1 MAAMSYAEKARLS
14 NYEITE
20 DSRGNEILIVR
31 NAWML
36 YKNFA
41 GDPAKN
47 YKPGDHSRRF
57 SLLLDE
63 PVANDLKNLGWNVKK
78 KDARNEDEDPY
89 YITEV
94 TVNLDCLYP
103 PKFQLYTELNGQ
115 YNEPIDIDPVDFIK
129 IDNGE
134 IRIKAA
140 EVVVSLAKT
149 GGRYLQELRIYERPQ
164 RTGWLDGDYARKN
177 AYRDDDEMPFEE
189 E

>member
-20 DSRGNEILIVR
+20 KGALVVR

-63 PVANDLKNLGWNVKK
+63 PVAKDLMNQGWNVKK
-78 KDARNEDEDPY
+78 KDARNEDEEPY

-94 TVNLDCLYP
+94 TVNMECKYP
-103 PKFQLYTELNGQ
+103 PKIMLYTELNGE
-115 YNEPIDIDPVDFIK
+115 YNEPVEIDIADFIK

-134 IRIKAA
+134 IRIKVA

-164 RTGWLDGDYARKN
+164 KSDWLDGNYARHN
-177 AYRDDDEMPFEE
+177 AYRDDEEIPFE
-189 E
+189 